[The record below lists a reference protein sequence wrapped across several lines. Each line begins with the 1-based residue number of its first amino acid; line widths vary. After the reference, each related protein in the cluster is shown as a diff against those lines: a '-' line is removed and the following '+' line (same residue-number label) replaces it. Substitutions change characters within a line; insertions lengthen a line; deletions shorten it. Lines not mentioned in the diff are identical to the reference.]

1 MKIRRSWRLN
11 ELRMFQ
17 KCFTYACFLESFFK
31 NTSSVSRKKSVENSK
46 HIFLE
51 KFYKLENLVLTVSLL
66 VASWKLPLGYRN
78 ISTLSDFLIM
88 MLFINAAENLRKIST
103 RIHFSVKSE
112 IHQMMILTKRVL
124 GQRDLK
130 HE

>member
-1 MKIRRSWRLN
+1 ML
-11 ELRMFQ
+11 
-17 KCFTYACFLESFFK
+17 
-31 NTSSVSRKKSVENSK
+31 SSVANNGRTERDESINLFDKSCLHISISVMPMLFKKLMISLCTQLDN
-46 HIFLE
+46 
-51 KFYKLENLVLTVSLL
+51 YYLVLTVSLL
-66 VASWKLPLGYRN
+66 VASWKLPLGYRY

-124 GQRDLK
+124 GQRDPK

>member
-1 MKIRRSWRLN
+1 MSISVMPML
-11 ELRMFQ
+11 
-17 KCFTYACFLESFFK
+17 FK
-31 NTSSVSRKKSVENSK
+31 
-46 HIFLE
+46 
-51 KFYKLENLVLTVSLL
+51 KLIISLCTQLDNYYLVLTVSLL
-66 VASWKLPLGYRN
+66 VASWKLPLGYRY

-124 GQRDLK
+124 GQRDP
-130 HE
+130 